1 MKLSEESL
9 IRRVNKINDNNII
22 ICYFSESSTKNS
34 DIEMI
39 KTALIK
45 ILKEYNNVQLLIL
58 GELGIPEDLNNFNE
72 QIIRNVSDW
81 RELPEILSNVDINI
95 APIEDSIFNQAKS
108 ENKWVEAS
116 LVKVPK
122 LASNIWA
129 FKNVNIHNKTKSLCN
144 NINDWYISLKT
155 LINNKEL
162 RKNLGENAYNA
173 CKLEYNTIYTGKRL
187 ANYINKIANKHIWFF
202 YLH

>member
-1 MKLSEESL
+1 MLKLSEESL

-116 LVKVPK
+116 LVKVPTI
-122 LASNIWA
+122 ASNIGA
-129 FKNVNIHNKTKSLCN
+129 FKDVIIHYKT
-144 NINDWYISLKT
+144 
-155 LINNKEL
+155 
-162 RKNLGENAYNA
+162 
-173 CKLEYNTIYTGKRL
+173 
-187 ANYINKIANKHIWFF
+187 
-202 YLH
+202 